1 MMKYTTKTQSWAV
14 VGGGIL
20 GMTLALRL
28 REQGKQVTLIES
40 AKEIGGL
47 ASAWKI
53 GDAVW
58 DRYYHVTLMSD
69 LRVRNLLKEMQLEE
83 DMQWV
88 QTRTGFYTDGK
99 LLSMSNSI
107 EFLRFPPLNLLEK
120 VRLGATI
127 FYASKLKD
135 WKRLESI
142 GVCEWLTKLSG
153 KSVFDKIWMPLL
165 RAKLGDNY
173 EHASAAFIWAIIAR
187 MYAARRSG
195 LKKEMFGYLPGGYR
209 RFLQEFEQ
217 RLNDVEV
224 TIIKGTKVT
233 CADRIGSGVKLSTDD
248 GFEREFD
255 HVVFTTPAP
264 TISSACPGL
273 MAREHG
279 LLNGIRYQ
287 GIVCPSL
294 LLKKPLAGYY
304 VTNITDEVP
313 FTAVIDMTA
322 LVNPEEVSGH
332 YLVYL
337 PKYVDALDEAAFAR
351 SDDDLKRE
359 FWPALKKIHPHLTD
373 DDLITF
379 QVSRA
384 RNVLA
389 LSTLNYSENLPPVN
403 TSIPGVHIVNSAMIC
418 NGTLNVN
425 ESIQLAENAAG
436 EFMQFGTS
444 AVVERRLEQQC
455 AETH

>member
-1 MMKYTTKTQSWAV
+1 MTHQGKQEKSWAV

-28 REQGKQVTLIES
+28 QQQGKEVTLYE
-40 AKEIGGL
+40 AAEEIGGL
-47 ASAWKI
+47 ASAWRI
-53 GDAVW
+53 GDAIW

-69 LRVRNLLKEMQLEE
+69 LHVRNILSNLELE
-83 DMQWV
+83 QDMEWV
-88 QTRTGFYTDGK
+88 ETRTGFYTDGK

-107 EFLRFPPLNLLEK
+107 EFLKFPPLNLLEK

-127 FYASKLKD
+127 FYASKLKN
-135 WKRLESI
+135 WKKLESI
-142 GVCEWLTKLSG
+142 GVCDWLTKLSG
-153 KSVFDKIWMPLL
+153 KSVFEKIWKPLL
-165 RAKLGDNY
+165 RAKLGENY
-173 EHASAAFIWAIIAR
+173 EHASAAFIWSIIAR

-209 RFLQEFEQ
+209 RFLQAFEK
-217 RLNDVEV
+217 RLVNAGV
-224 TIIKGTKVT
+224 TIRKGIRVHE
-233 CADRIGSGVKLSTDD
+233 AERIGSKVKVDLSD
-248 GFEREFD
+248 GFEMEYD

-264 TISSACPGL
+264 AISKACPGL
-273 MAREHG
+273 QPREHG

-304 VTNITDEVP
+304 VTNITDKVP

-322 LVNPEEVSGH
+322 LIKPEEVGGN

-337 PKYVDALDEAAFAR
+337 PKYVDATDEEAFAR
-351 SDDDLKRE
+351 SDEDLKRE
-359 FWPALKKIHPHLTD
+359 FWPALKQIHPHLTD

-379 QVSRA
+379 QVAKA

-389 LSTLNYSENLPPVN
+389 LSTLNYSESLPPVH
-403 TSIPGVHIVNSAMIC
+403 TSIEGVHIVNSAMIC

-425 ESIQLAENAAG
+425 ESIQLAENAAVDFEAIG
-436 EFMQFGTS
+436 NGSEGS
-444 AVVERRLEQQC
+444 SIKPRECVE
-455 AETH
+455 AH

>member
-1 MMKYTTKTQSWAV
+1 MNHQVSQEKSWAV
-14 VGGGIL
+14 IGGGIL

-28 REQGKQVTLIES
+28 RQQGKAVTLYE
-40 AKEIGGL
+40 AAEEIGGL

-69 LRVRNLLKEMQLEE
+69 LQLRNILSDLQLED
-83 DMQWV
+83 DMEWV
-88 QTRTGFYTDGK
+88 ETRTGFYTDGK

-107 EFLRFPPLNLLEK
+107 EFLKFPPLNLVEK

-127 FYASKLKD
+127 FYASKLKN
-135 WKRLESI
+135 WKKLESI

-153 KSVFDKIWMPLL
+153 KSVFEKIWKPLL
-165 RAKLGDNY
+165 RAKLGENY
-173 EHASAAFIWAIIAR
+173 QHASAAFIWSIIAR

-209 RFLQEFEQ
+209 RFLQAFEQ
-217 RLNDVEV
+217 RLLDAGV
-224 TIIKGTKVT
+224 TIRKGIRVHHAERNGSCVKV
-233 CADRIGSGVKLSTDD
+233 DSSD
-248 GFEREFD
+248 GFERDFD

-264 TISSACPGL
+264 TISKACPAL
-273 MAREHG
+273 QTREHG

-304 VTNITDEVP
+304 VTNITDKVP
-313 FTAVIDMTA
+313 FTAIIDMTA
-322 LVNPEEVSGH
+322 LIKSEEVNGH

-337 PKYVDALDEAAFAR
+337 PKYVDATDEAAFAR
-351 SDDDLKRE
+351 SDEDLKQE
-359 FWPALKKIHPHLTD
+359 FWPALKRIHPHLTD
-373 DDLITF
+373 DDLVAF
-379 QVSRA
+379 QVAKA

-389 LSTLNYSENLPPVN
+389 LSTLNYSESLPPVN
-403 TSIPGVHIVNSAMIC
+403 TSIAGVHIVNSAMIC

-425 ESIQLAENAAG
+425 ETIQLAENAAIDF
-436 EFMQFGTS
+436 EKIDDKIP
-444 AVVERRLEQQC
+444 APAEQPQC
-455 AETH
+455 AEVR

>member
-1 MMKYTTKTQSWAV
+1 METTSDKQSWAV

-28 REQGKQVTLIES
+28 REQGKEVKLVEA

-53 GDAVW
+53 GDAIW

-69 LRVRNLLKEMQLEE
+69 LRVRNILTDLQLED

-88 QTRTGFYTDGK
+88 ETKTGFYTNGK

-107 EFLRFPPLNLLEK
+107 EFLRFPPLNLVEK

-135 WKRLESI
+135 WKKLESI
-142 GVCEWLTKLSG
+142 GVCDWLTKLSG
-153 KSVFDKIWMPLL
+153 KSVFGKIWKPLL

-173 EHASAAFIWAIIAR
+173 QHASAAFIWSIIAR

-209 RFLQEFEQ
+209 RFLQAFEK
-217 RLNDVEV
+217 RLVDAGV
-224 TIIKGTKVT
+224 TIQKGTCVQR
-233 CADRIGSGVKLSTDD
+233 AARVGSVVKLDTTD
-248 GFEREFD
+248 GFGHEFD

-264 TISSACPGL
+264 TVSKACPDL
-273 MAREHG
+273 QPREHG

-287 GIVCPSL
+287 GIICPSL

-322 LVNPEEVSGH
+322 LIKPEEVNGH

-337 PKYVDALDEAAFAR
+337 PKYVDATDEAAFAR
-351 SDDDLKRE
+351 RDDDLKAE
-359 FWPALKKIHPHLTD
+359 FWPALKMIHPHLTD

-379 QVSRA
+379 QVARA

-389 LSTLNYSENLPPVN
+389 LSTLNYSESLPPVH

-425 ESIQLAENAAG
+425 ETIQLAENAAVDFKDLRPG
-436 EFMQFGTS
+436 S
-444 AVVERRLEQQC
+444 VEHSVSMSRC
-455 AETH
+455 AETF

>member
-1 MMKYTTKTQSWAV
+1 MDLTSNRQSWAV

-28 REQGKQVTLIES
+28 REQGKEVTLIE
-40 AKEIGGL
+40 AARDIGGL

-53 GDAVW
+53 GNSVW

-69 LRVRNLLKEMQLEE
+69 LHVRNILNDLELE
-83 DMQWV
+83 DDMRWV
-88 QTRTGFYTDGK
+88 ETKTGFYTKGR

-107 EFLRFPPLNLLEK
+107 EFLRFPPLNLVEK

-135 WKRLESI
+135 WKKLESI

-153 KSVFDKIWMPLL
+153 RSVFEKIWKPLL
-165 RAKLGDNY
+165 RAKLGENY
-173 EHASAAFIWAIIAR
+173 QHASAAFIWSIIAR

-209 RFLQEFEQ
+209 RFLQAFEK
-217 RLNDVEV
+217 RLVDAGV
-224 TIIKGTKVT
+224 TIQKGTCVQHVKRT
-233 CADRIGSGVKLSTDD
+233 GSVVKMDTAD

-255 HVVFTTPAP
+255 HIVFTTPAP
-264 TISSACPGL
+264 AVSKACPGL
-273 MAREHG
+273 QPREHG

-287 GIVCPSL
+287 GIICPSL

-304 VTNITDEVP
+304 VTNITDDVP

-322 LVNPEEVSGH
+322 LIKPEEVNGN

-337 PKYVDALDEAAFAR
+337 PKYVDATDEAAFSR
-351 SDDDLKRE
+351 SDDDLKAE
-359 FWPALKKIHPHLTD
+359 FWPALKRIHPHLTD

-379 QVSRA
+379 QVARA

-389 LSTLNYSENLPPVN
+389 LSTLNYSESLPPVH
-403 TSIPGVHIVNSAMIC
+403 TSIPGVHVVNSAMIC

-425 ESIQLAENAAG
+425 ETIQLAENAAVDFLKLDSRVAADVAG
-436 EFMQFGTS
+436 SRCAQ
-444 AVVERRLEQQC
+444 AV
-455 AETH
+455 